1 MSAFFVLMP
10 GSWNEADEFLSRPIV
25 GHRQGRPATLPWV
38 AVASGVEAG
47 RYVLVRRDP
56 KQPDAMK
63 ALLAEAQRHVDAQ
76 PVGWQVAESRGL
88 IFKAPVML
96 RAVVALAPGVTA
108 APTDDL
114 SSEQLLSRKAL
125 AAAASRLGSPSLI
138 AVVPKRGWLLV
149 ALGAPGELP
158 AMTKMHQ
165 AAAGVFGRA
174 GADGIAPCGFFVQNG
189 ELIGANVVAP
199 SGGFLHMARPQDG
212 AWFF

>member
-1 MSAFFVLMP
+1 MSAFYVIMP
-10 GSWNEADEFLSRPIV
+10 GSWSGAEEFLSRPIL
-25 GHRQGRPATLPWV
+25 GHRQGRPASLPWV

-47 RYVLVRRDP
+47 RYALVRRDAR
-56 KQPDAMK
+56 QPEAMK
-63 ALLAEAQRHVDAQ
+63 ALIEEARRHVEGQ

-88 IFKAPVML
+88 IFKAPVLL

-108 APTDDL
+108 SPTDDL

-125 AAAASRLGSPSLI
+125 SAAAARLGSPSLI
-138 AVVPKRGWLLV
+138 AVVPRRGWLLV
-149 ALGAPGELP
+149 APGAPGELP

-174 GADGIAPCGFFVQNG
+174 GADGIASCGFFVQNG
-189 ELIGANVVAP
+189 ELVGANVVEP
-199 SGGFLHMARPQDG
+199 SGGFMHMARPQDG